1 MTVGYRGC
9 LDVSVEPNNGLVKA
23 VSPLPDSA
31 EAHSIVS

>member
-9 LDVSVEPNNGLVKA
+9 PDVSVQPNNGLAKA

-31 EAHSIVS
+31 EAQSIVS